1 MTNERAAATP
11 MNPWWVLG
19 GAATLG
25 IVNLGMF
32 ALSGNLGFPLYL
44 ATIPAVVLLALL
56 TRKRRDFMT
65 GVVAGFGVLTLISLG
80 TCTITGDT
88 DPPGPPFTGYV
99 GYPALLGLA
108 ALVVLIVWLVGRNR
122 AT

>member
-1 MTNERAAATP
+1 
-11 MNPWWVLG
+11 MNPWWVLA

-44 ATIPAVVLLALL
+44 ATVPAVVVLAVL
-56 TRKRRDFMT
+56 TRKRRDFVT
-65 GVVAGFGVLTLISLG
+65 GVVVGFGVLTLISLG
-80 TCTITGDT
+80 ACTITGDT
-88 DPPGPPFTGYV
+88 DPPTQVFTGYI

-108 ALVVLIVWLVGRNR
+108 ALVVLVTWLARRGRAR
-122 AT
+122 

>member
-1 MTNERAAATP
+1 LA
-11 MNPWWVLG
+11 

-44 ATIPAVVLLALL
+44 ATIPAVVLLAVL
-56 TRKRRDFMT
+56 TRKRRDFVT
-65 GVVAGFGVLTLISLG
+65 GVVVGFGVLTLISLG

-108 ALVVLIVWLVGRNR
+108 ALVILIVWLVRKDR
-122 AT
+122 PS